1 MKYTDKD
8 LETFLFNFRYLKSEI
23 SEEGIMAPFKLEDT
37 NTGGGRSGFVTNPTE
52 SVVMQL
58 VDNETLAN
66 KIYFSIKITYANMS
80 LDKRKVMEDFY
91 FYREFGVKDNEI
103 ADKLKTDR
111 SNLWRWRKEILKTF
125 RNVLDKAIKE

>member
-8 LETFLFNFRYLKSEI
+8 LETLLFNFRYLKSEI